1 MWPAPVPSPH
11 VSHFLRVG
19 NEQSSLRSPFRGQVG
34 NCLPFLPLPYVL
46 FLRSMSFS
54 SSSHTSQQLP
64 QFLKIHA
71 HYQCVSS
78 DVFGILKNISHATF
92 FEIERTLTAMKFIL
106 TTWRRAREEMK
117 IWIFFSLSR
126 HACPRIDNSRH
137 RKRSIEMGRSLQME
151 INCHTSHT
159 IRLPLFSLTA
169 HFEAVWIRETKYWAT
184 KRRLKSNASRHLKSI
199 PEIVAH

>member
-11 VSHFLRVG
+11 SGMFRIFCVSETNNR
-19 NEQSSLRSPFRGQVG
+19 QSSLRSPFRGQVG
-34 NCLPFLPLPYVL
+34 KCLPFLPFPYVL
-46 FLRSMSFS
+46 FLRSMSS
-54 SSSHTSQQLP
+54 LLLLLSSSHTSHHLP

-106 TTWRRAREEMK
+106 TTWTWRRAREEMK

-137 RKRSIEMGRSLQME
+137 RKRGIEMKMERSSQME

-159 IRLPLFSLTA
+159 VSLPLFSLAA
-169 HFEAVWIRETKYWAT
+169 HFEAEWTLE
-184 KRRLKSNASRHLKSI
+184 
-199 PEIVAH
+199 